1 MQTTINFI
9 YLICISISIQIL
21 ISLGL
26 AVIFGMMKVIN
37 LAQGEFMMLGAYVCV
52 VATKAGVPVWL
63 AMLLAGVL
71 VGVFGVIVERIV
83 IRHLYGRVIDTLLA
97 TWGLSLFLVGAVTLF
112 FGPQSESV
120 GVELGKFSIG
130 ELSYSAYRL
139 VMIAVAFVLLA
150 GTYALWRFTE
160 IGLVVRATMQKP
172 DMANAMGVNTGVV
185 YMLTFGFGS
194 ALTGLAGAVLVPVT
208 GAAPTM
214 GIYFIAKAFITVIS
228 GGPLPMTGTLS
239 ASALFGT
246 TDGIVSFLVSPV
258 VGEIA
263 VLLMA
268 IVLLRLLP
276 SGITGAMRR
285 GV

>member
-9 YLICISISIQIL
+9 YLIGISISILIL